1 MIPGWWHNGCGTV
14 NLNGINS
21 NTQLNTNVVT
31 PYNGIVWYPFFASTS
46 GRGASLEVDGGS
58 WATFK
63 ATEMKIFS
71 YVALDEGNNISIK
84 FSLDSWFLNSF
95 IIQPNL
101 CIIHLFSC

>member
-1 MIPGWWHNGCGTV
+1 M

-71 YVALDEGNNISIK
+71 YVALDEGNTILIK
-84 FSLDSWFLNSF
+84 FSLVSCLLNSF
-95 IIQPNL
+95 IIQPNF
-101 CIIHLFSC
+101 CIIHQFSC

>member
-1 MIPGWWHNGCGTV
+1 M

-46 GRGASLEVDGGS
+46 GRGTSLEVDGGS

-71 YVALDEGNNISIK
+71 YVALDEGNTILIK
-84 FSLDSWFLNSF
+84 FSLVSCLLNSF
-95 IIQPNL
+95 IIQPNF
-101 CIIHLFSC
+101 CIIHQFSC

>member
-1 MIPGWWHNGCGTV
+1 MIVGWWHSGCGTV

-31 PYNGIVWYPFFASTS
+31 AYNGIVWYPFFTSTS
-46 GRGASLEVDGGS
+46 GRGTSLEVDGGS

-71 YVALDEGNNISIK
+71 YVPIVEGKNISIK
-84 FSLDSWFLNSF
+84 ISLDFCFSKHFIHIRTKALYYLSF
-95 IIQPNL
+95 
-101 CIIHLFSC
+101 